1 MIYSINILLELI
13 LIEEGDYDYMSNL
26 NKTPSANRLHIAI
39 FGKRNMGKSTLINAL
54 TGQNLA
60 IVSDYAG
67 TTTDPVYKAMEI
79 LPIGPCV
86 IIDTAGLDDTGDLGE
101 LRVKKSLEVV
111 SKTDIAVITTT
122 GIGFTDYDRKVI
134 ELLKSKSIPFI
145 IAVNKV
151 DSIPVCEE
159 FNKELLNYPH
169 AFISAINKEGIHEIK
184 ELIIKHSP
192 MEFEQPTILGDLI
205 NPGDSVVLVIP
216 IDTGMPK
223 GRLILP
229 QVQTMRDILDNDGIF
244 HVSKERELRWTLD
257 SLREKPK
264 LVITDSQEFA
274 KVSADTPDDI
284 LLTSFSILFA
294 RYKGDLF
301 KLVKG
306 AKTLKNLQK
315 GAKVLIAEACT
326 HHAQPDDIGRV
337 KIPRWIKQNI
347 ESEIEFDFCAGR
359 DYPSNIEDYDLIIH
373 CGGCTLNRREMLSRI
388 DASYEKNV
396 PIINYGLCIATL
408 NGILDRALKPF
419 PEVYFEWL
427 EGEDL

>member
-1 MIYSINILLELI
+1 
-13 LIEEGDYDYMSNL
+13 MSNL
-26 NKTPSANRLHIAI
+26 NKTPSANRLHIGI

-60 IVSDYAG
+60 IVSEYAG

-86 IIDTAGLDDTGDLGE
+86 IIDTAGFDDLGDLGE
-101 LRVKKSLEVV
+101 LRVKKSLDVIQ
-111 SKTDIAVITTT
+111 KTDIAVLTTT
-122 GIGFTDYDRKVI
+122 GEGFSDYDRNII
-134 ELLKSKSIPFI
+134 ELLEKKSTPFVV
-145 IAVNKV
+145 AVNKV
-151 DSIPVCEE
+151 DTIKPSRE
-159 FNKELLNYPH
+159 FLDELTDKNYNYVLL
-169 AFISAINKEGIHEIK
+169 SAIEKKGISELKEVLIK
-184 ELIIKHSP
+184 NSP
-192 MEFEQPTILGDLI
+192 KEFEQPTILGDLI

-229 QVQTMRDILDNDGIF
+229 QVQTMRDILDNDGTF
-244 HVSKERELRWTLD
+244 HVCKERELRWTLD
-257 SLREKPK
+257 KLKEKPK

-301 KLVKG
+301 KLVQG
-306 AKTLKNLQK
+306 AKKLKNLK
-315 GAKVLIAEACT
+315 KDSKVLIAEACT

-347 ESEIEFDFCAGR
+347 HNDIEFDFCAGR
-359 DYPSNIEDYDLIIH
+359 DYPDNIKDYDLVIH
-373 CGGCTLNRREMLSRI
+373 CGGCTLNRKEMLSRI
-388 DASYEKNV
+388 EVSNEKGV
-396 PIINYGLCIATL
+396 PVLNYGLCIATL
-408 NGILDRALKPF
+408 NGILDRALMPF
-419 PEVYFEWL
+419 PEVYYDWL
-427 EGEDL
+427 EDGEDE